1 MWNLHGTGNFM
12 ADELKKETTNLEAEK
27 TEQDTPA
34 TDTAGE
40 PAAEEAEG
48 KTDKKDEKE
57 SDEPV
62 AADDTPKAEET
73 EPAPAEEASNE
84 AADTEAEA
92 GATEESTAAEETEKP
107 AEVQA
112 ETAEVPSGEAETA
125 EAPTAVAE
133 PVEAPSNDIPT
144 FTGEL
149 SSRIYTL
156 DELQEA
162 SEDYDDSEYND
173 LMKMYEGTLNFITEK
188 EIVTGRVIGVDE
200 KYVIVDIGFKSEGIV
215 PLNEFRDADNVK
227 IGDEVEV
234 FLDRVEDR
242 EGQLVLSRRK
252 ADTLRTWQKIEES
265 HQKQTVIEG
274 YIKRRIKGGM
284 VVDVFG
290 IDAFLPGS
298 QIDVR
303 PVRDF
308 DAYVGRTMEFMIV
321 KLNMGSE
328 NVVVSHRAL
337 VETDLEDQRTEILST
352 MESGQILEGVVKNI
366 TDFGVFIDLGGV
378 DGLLHITDL
387 SWGRVEHPS
396 EIVKLDQ
403 RLNVVVLE
411 FDEERKRISLGLKQL
426 QPHPWDEIDAKYPEG
441 VKVQGKVVS
450 IADYGAF
457 IELEKGVEGLVHIS
471 EMSWTQHIKHP
482 SQLVEKNQIIEC
494 IVLNINKDERK
505 VSLGIKQ
512 LEKDPWDNI
521 LERYPIDSRHK
532 GVVRNL
538 TNFGV
543 FVELEPGIDGLIH
556 ISDLSWTDKVN
567 HPSEI
572 VNKGD
577 EIDVAILSVDF
588 ENRRIS
594 LGHKQILEN
603 PWDKFVEEY
612 ASATELDATFVR
624 HTDKGA
630 YVRVPLGLEAFMPIK
645 EVENPDSFKGDIK
658 EGDALKVA
666 VIDFDEQSRN
676 IVVSQ
681 KELTR
686 DKSEKTESKAA
697 KKSKAK
703 KEKSVSTGA
712 ALTLG
717 EMSGLADLKE
727 KLSEQEA
734 AAEAKADKAAKA
746 AAAEAKEEKPKAAK
760 AAKDAEAEKAET
772 KEDTSADAGADESDD
787 AEEET
792 K

>member
-1 MWNLHGTGNFM
+1 MRNLHGTGNFM
-12 ADELKKETTNLEAEK
+12 ADELNKETTNKEAEL
-27 TEQDTPA
+27 TEQEIPA
-34 TDTAGE
+34 TETAVE
-40 PAAEEAEG
+40 PAAEKVEGSAE
-48 KTDKKDEKE
+48 KKEDKEE
-57 SDEPV
+57 TEEP
-62 AADDTPKAEET
+62 AADEAKAVETAPAEDVTAGAEET
-73 EPAPAEEASNE
+73 AAEADETEGAPASEQ
-84 AADTEAEA
+84 
-92 GATEESTAAEETEKP
+92 TEESAAT
-107 AEVQA
+107 QA
-112 ETAEVPSGEAETA
+112 ETAETPAEESAPA
-125 EAPTAVAE
+125 EEST
-133 PVEAPSNDIPT
+133 PVEAPADVIPT

-188 EIVTGRVIGVDE
+188 EIVTGRVIGLDE

-265 HQKQTVIEG
+265 HQNQTVIEG

-411 FDEERKRISLGLKQL
+411 FDEQRKRISLGLKQL
-426 QPHPWDEIDAKYPEG
+426 QPHPWDEIDSKFPEG
-441 VKVQGKVVS
+441 SKVQGKVVS

-482 SQLVEKNQIIEC
+482 SQLVEKNQVIEC
-494 IVLNINKDERK
+494 VVLNINKDERK

-577 EIDVAILSVDF
+577 EIDVIILSVDF

-603 PWDKFVEEY
+603 PWDKFVDEY
-612 ASATELDATFVR
+612 ASATVLDATFVR

-645 EVENPDSFKGDIK
+645 ETENPDSFKGDIK

-703 KEKSVSTGA
+703 KEKTVSTGA

-734 AAEAKADKAAKA
+734 AAEAKAGKEAKA
-746 AAAEAKEEKPKAAK
+746 AADAEEKEEKPKASKPAKETKAEKTDAK
-760 AAKDAEAEKAET
+760 ADTAADAET
-772 KEDTSADAGADESDD
+772 EDSDD
-787 AEEET
+787 ADEET